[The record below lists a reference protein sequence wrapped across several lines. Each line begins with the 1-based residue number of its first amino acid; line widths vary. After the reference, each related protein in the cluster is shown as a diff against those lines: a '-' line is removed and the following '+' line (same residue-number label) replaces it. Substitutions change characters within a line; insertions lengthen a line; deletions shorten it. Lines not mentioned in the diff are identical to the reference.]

1 MVITE
6 MNGDVITGTRYRC
19 IKLSFFEHRC
29 LRGFRTSRSAAP
41 FWVAVTLAYQ
51 INDRRAGS

>member
-1 MVITE
+1 

-29 LRGFRTSRSAAP
+29 LRVFRTSRSAAP
-41 FWVAVTLAYQ
+41 FWVAVGLACQ
-51 INDRRAGS
+51 INDRRAGL